1 MLIDELLLFNQINSK
16 KEPLNEEK
24 KCEKKEKKNEIKFTL
39 IKNNDKLTSNEIL
52 LEMKKIEELEKKK
65 DKLYLLKNIK
75 KIDLN
80 QFIQRE
86 LDFEHKKQY
95 NIEKSRFK
103 IREEELNENKK
114 QIKPS
119 RNKNIRNKT
128 QSYSPLYFKPTE
140 RSKDIKET
148 KMLKKQNEINKTELL
163 TTITNYNNPT
173 KSTNKKILTENQKE
187 NFENRKLKRNKSEC
201 STQERIST
209 WLNEQEKWAKK
220 KQRNLIRSRS
230 YFEKERNSLEN
241 LFHPQLSQGS
251 INILNSM
258 GEYNN
263 TTNSFSRDKFFEK
276 LNNSIE
282 KQKKK
287 KEQLY
292 LKTLPSFHPIINNN
306 YKYKNIIPRYFN
318 FIKDNNNKIN
328 KRKTIEKKKRKY
340 ISKSVNKINN
350 SERNLNIIKNN
361 KKLNSSTGHWSN
373 ILLNMKKMKPNEILY
388 HLNIMPS
395 SAWNEN
401 TVNSVPL
408 YGNTKNI
415 IKYFI

>member
-1 MLIDELLLFNQINSK
+1 MI
-16 KEPLNEEK
+16 
-24 KCEKKEKKNEIKFTL
+24 
-39 IKNNDKLTSNEIL
+39 
-52 LEMKKIEELEKKK
+52 
-65 DKLYLLKNIK
+65 
-75 KIDLN
+75 
-80 QFIQRE
+80 
-86 LDFEHKKQY
+86 
-95 NIEKSRFK
+95 
-103 IREEELNENKK
+103 
-114 QIKPS
+114 
-119 RNKNIRNKT
+119 
-128 QSYSPLYFKPTE
+128 
-140 RSKDIKET
+140 
-148 KMLKKQNEINKTELL
+148 KKQNEINKTELL

-287 KEQLY
+287 KTKLY
-292 LKTLPSFHPIINNN
+292 IKTLP
-306 YKYKNIIPRYFN
+306 
-318 FIKDNNNKIN
+318 
-328 KRKTIEKKKRKY
+328 
-340 ISKSVNKINN
+340 
-350 SERNLNIIKNN
+350 
-361 KKLNSSTGHWSN
+361 
-373 ILLNMKKMKPNEILY
+373 
-388 HLNIMPS
+388 
-395 SAWNEN
+395 
-401 TVNSVPL
+401 
-408 YGNTKNI
+408 
-415 IKYFI
+415 

>member
-1 MLIDELLLFNQINSK
+1 MLIDELLLFTQIQPNKESLNEKEIYDKK
-16 KEPLNEEK
+16 KENEK
-24 KCEKKEKKNEIKFTL
+24 IQFTL
-39 IKNNDKLTSNEIL
+39 IKNNDKLTSDEIL
-52 LEMKKIEELEKKK
+52 LQMKKLEEAEKKK
-65 DKLYLLKNIK
+65 EKLYLRKNIK

-86 LDFEHKKQY
+86 LDFQQKKQY
-95 NIEKSRFK
+95 NIEKLRFK
-103 IREEELNENKK
+103 QREEELKENKK

-148 KMLKKQNEINKTELL
+148 KMIKKQNEINKTELL
-163 TTITNYNNPT
+163 STNTNYNNPT
-173 KSTNKKILTENQKE
+173 KSTNKKNLTENQKE

-292 LKTLPSFHPIINNN
+292 LKTLPSFHPVINNN
-306 YKYKNIIPRYFN
+306 YKYQNIISRYYN
-318 FIKDNNNKIN
+318 FVNDDNNNVNKGETIKKKNRKFISKSDNKIN
-328 KRKTIEKKKRKY
+328 KYK
-340 ISKSVNKINN
+340 
-350 SERNLNIIKNN
+350 RNLNIVQNDKIKN
-361 KKLNSSTGHWSN
+361 SSSEHWSN
-373 ILLNMKKMKPNEILY
+373 TLLNMKKMKPKEILY

-415 IKYFI
+415 IKHFI

>member
-1 MLIDELLLFNQINSK
+1 MLIDELLLFTQIQPNKESLNEKEIYDKK
-16 KEPLNEEK
+16 KENEK
-24 KCEKKEKKNEIKFTL
+24 IQFTL
-39 IKNNDKLTSNEIL
+39 IKNNDKLTSDEIL
-52 LEMKKIEELEKKK
+52 LQMKKLEEAEKKK
-65 DKLYLLKNIK
+65 EKLYLRKNIK

-86 LDFEHKKQY
+86 LDFQQKKQY
-95 NIEKSRFK
+95 NIEKLRFK
-103 IREEELNENKK
+103 QREEELKENKK

-148 KMLKKQNEINKTELL
+148 KMIKKQNEINKTELL
-163 TTITNYNNPT
+163 STNTNYNNPT
-173 KSTNKKILTENQKE
+173 KSTNKKNLTENQKE
-187 NFENRKLKRNKSEC
+187 NFENKKLKRNKCEC
-201 STQERIST
+201 SSQKRIQN
-209 WLNEQEKWAKK
+209 WLKEQEKWAKK
-220 KQRNLIRSRS
+220 RQRNLVRSRS
-230 YFEKERNSLEN
+230 YFEKERNTSDN
-241 LFHPQLSQGS
+241 LFHPQISQGS

-263 TTNSFSRDKFFEK
+263 TTNTFSRDKFFEK

-350 SERNLNIIKNN
+350 SESNLNIIKNN
-361 KKLNSSTGHWSN
+361 KKRNSSTGHWSN

-388 HLNIMPS
+388 H
-395 SAWNEN
+395 WNEN

-415 IKYFI
+415 IKNFI

>member
-52 LEMKKIEELEKKK
+52 LEMKKLEELEKKK

-350 SERNLNIIKNN
+350 SESNLNIIKNN
-361 KKLNSSTGHWSN
+361 KKRNSSTGHWSN

>member
-1 MLIDELLLFNQINSK
+1 MLIDELLLFNQINTK
-16 KEPLNEEK
+16 KKPLDEEK
-24 KCEKKEKKNEIKFTL
+24 VGEKKEKKEEIKFTL
-39 IKNNDKLTSNEIL
+39 NKNNDKLKSNEIL

-86 LDFEHKKQY
+86 IDFEHKKQY
-95 NIEKSRFK
+95 NIEKNRFK
-103 IREEELNENKK
+103 KREEELNENKK

-201 STQERIST
+201 SSQERIST

-263 TTNSFSRDKFFEK
+263 TTNTFSRDKFFEK

-287 KEQLY
+287 KEQIY

-340 ISKSVNKINN
+340 ISKSVNKISD
-350 SERNLNIIKNN
+350 SESNLNIIKNN
-361 KKLNSSTGHWSN
+361 KKRNS
-373 ILLNMKKMKPNEILY
+373 
-388 HLNIMPS
+388 
-395 SAWNEN
+395 
-401 TVNSVPL
+401 
-408 YGNTKNI
+408 
-415 IKYFI
+415 

>member
-350 SERNLNIIKNN
+350 SESNLNIIKNN
-361 KKLNSSTGHWSN
+361 KKRNSSTGHWSN